1 MAGKA
6 RLALLSTERVFDL
19 CNMDD
24 VAIRSMSR
32 DELCELMEEFDTLE
46 SHMCDIVKLIA
57 NKRSSAKEVTSKI
70 IQELKKRE
78 NNE

>member
-24 VAIRSMSR
+24 WTIRSMSR
-32 DELCELMEEFDTLE
+32 AELCELMEELDGLE
-46 SHMCDIVKLIA
+46 SLACDILSLIA
-57 NKRSSAKEVTSKI
+57 DKRSKAKDVTNKVI
-70 IQELKKRE
+70 EELKKRGNHE
-78 NNE
+78 

>member
-24 VAIRSMSR
+24 VTIRSMSR
-32 DELCELMEEFDTLE
+32 AELCELMEELDGLE
-46 SHMCDIVKLIA
+46 SLACDILSLIA
-57 NKRSSAKEVTSKI
+57 DKRFRAKGVIDKVFE
-70 IQELKKRE
+70 ELKKRGDS
-78 NNE
+78 